1 MIITKI
7 YGTGV
12 TAVQVN
18 EEAYATAMGSGVV
31 SAITPYEY
39 DGADWIDTDTST
51 TANFTTLGITVT
63 GTPVSSDTIVVAYHK
78 SDMIIFNAGEGISAP
93 DLNTNFDN
101 LKTQSN
107 TNESGIADIDTNALR
122 VDGTN
127 VSDATVAAFN
137 RSVVVTLG
145 TSGSLQLTDN
155 ADHFLAPTGN
165 CTLVFPTIDPN
176 ENPKISH
183 TINVAVQGSNYI
195 VNHGLSNHLL
205 YDSTVDTTAPYNLLF
220 MYNHSDGNW
229 YYYLTQ

>member
-18 EEAYATAMGSGVV
+18 EETYATAMGSGVV

-51 TANFTTLGITVT
+51 TINLATLGITVT

-78 SDMIIFNAGEGISAP
+78 SDMILFYAGEGISAP
-93 DLNTNFDN
+93 DLNTNFDG

-107 TNESGIADIDTNALR
+107 TNESGINDIDANALR
-122 VDGTN
+122 VDGSN
-127 VSDATVAAFN
+127 VTDTTVAAFN

-165 CTLVFPTIDPN
+165 CTLIFPTITPGDN
-176 ENPKISH
+176 ISH

-195 VNHGLSNHLL
+195 VDHGLTHHLL

>member
-63 GTPVSSDTIVVAYHK
+63 GTPVSGDTIVVAYHK
-78 SDMIIFNAGEGISAP
+78 SEMIKFFAGEGISAP
-93 DLNTNFDN
+93 DINTNFDN

-107 TNESGIADIDTNALR
+107 INESGINDIDTNALR

-145 TSGSLQLTDN
+145 TSGALQLTDN

-165 CTLVFPTIDPN
+165 CTLVFPTITPGDN
-176 ENPKISH
+176 ISH

-195 VNHGLSNHLL
+195 VNHGLTHHLL
-205 YDSTVDTTAPYNLLF
+205 YDSTVDTTEPYNLLF

>member
-18 EEAYATAMGSGVV
+18 EETYATAMGSGVV

-51 TANFTTLGITVT
+51 TINLATLGITVT

-78 SDMIIFNAGEGISAP
+78 SDMILFYAGEGISAP
-93 DLNTNFDN
+93 DLNDNFDN

-107 TNESGIADIDTNALR
+107 INESGINDIDTNALR
-122 VDGTN
+122 VDGSN
-127 VSDATVAAFN
+127 VTDTTVAAFN

-165 CTLVFPTIDPN
+165 CTLIFPTITPGDN
-176 ENPKISH
+176 ISH

-195 VNHGLSNHLL
+195 VDHGLTHHLL